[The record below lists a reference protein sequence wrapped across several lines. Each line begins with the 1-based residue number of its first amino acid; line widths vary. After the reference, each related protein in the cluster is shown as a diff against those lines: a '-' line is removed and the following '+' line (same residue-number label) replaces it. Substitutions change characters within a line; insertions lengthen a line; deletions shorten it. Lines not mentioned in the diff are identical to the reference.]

1 MTSSPFLLNATV
13 NYHMENHRASDPIFV
28 DKLLRSIYV
37 DDVVFGD
44 ESNEGAYELYQNSK
58 VRFLEGGLHERIKN
72 NGTDMNPVV
81 DQLEKIIPEDSSYP
95 KSTLGDR
102 LEASSKEQKV
112 LGVLWNFASDD
123 LVFDISDVAQLANKT
138 N

>member
-1 MTSSPFLLNATV
+1 MV
-13 NYHMENHRASDPIFV
+13 NHHMEKYRASDPIFV

-58 VRFLEGGLHERIKN
+58 VRFLEGGFTLQKFVTNSHGLHERIKN
-72 NGTDMNPVV
+72 NETDMNPVV
-81 DQLEKIIPEDSSYP
+81 DQLEKIIPEDSSYA

-112 LGVLWNFASDD
+112 LGVL
-123 LVFDISDVAQLANKT
+123 FDISDVAQLANKT